1 MPQVRVLLQVVLPRL
16 PLDAETVLAIIA
28 YTQAQNFK
36 AYQSHRRRTL
46 RAFDSS

>member
-1 MPQVRVLLQVVLPRL
+1 MPQVRVLLQIVLPR
-16 PLDAETVLAIIA
+16 PPREAVTVLARLA

-46 RAFDSS
+46 RELDSS